1 MSNAKTAQEVARELW
16 AKDPLDFGSIHFGNV
31 PHRERLSLADM
42 VALANE
48 AKRCADA
55 RYGPLARAVK
65 ALKKAQ
71 NELVWLKIKRPR
83 ATDSDINLAENAVTE
98 AMDDLCALGGY
109 E

>member
-1 MSNAKTAQEVARELW
+1 MSDTKTAQDVIRGIW
-16 AKDPLDFGSIHFGNV
+16 AQDPLDFGSIHFGNV
-31 PHRERLSLADM
+31 PHRDRLSIADM
-42 VALANE
+42 RALANE

-55 RYGPLARAVK
+55 RYGPLVRAVK
-65 ALKKAQ
+65 SLKKAQ

-83 ATDSDINLAENAVTE
+83 ATDTEINLAENAVTE